1 METIAAFSPTCN
13 SSTLAPYEPSSQNPW
28 NTRKINHVYRRLGF
42 GASQDDVDAA
52 LSLTPGQFINSL
64 VDTAH
69 NLPPARAPYWGYYSK
84 NDFSDYENQNYEF
97 FEQWR
102 LKTVKDLLNENLRG
116 RLAFFWMNHFVT
128 RFGIYYHSP
137 YAFQYYQMMQ
147 VHALGNLKEFTRAVG
162 INPAMLIYLNG
173 FENTKD
179 SPNENYARELYELFT
194 LGEGNGYTQNDITET
209 ARALTGYNKWDEEN
223 GAIYFDPRDFDGG
236 TKTIFGQT
244 GKWGYNDV
252 VDILFQQKGD
262 KIAYYICEKLY
273 KFFVS
278 PATDNI
284 GQTIIQQLAQTLV
297 NSNFEMVP
305 MLKKL
310 FKSQH
315 FFDEHSVA
323 VVIKSPFDVVLNFIK
338 ESDFYYNDTI
348 LDALIYYMGLVGQE
362 MYNPV
367 DVAGWQR
374 DETWINGSTL
384 IGRWALIDEFIDYL
398 DHNNHDQEFVD
409 LAKALTNDSN
419 DPYFITKT
427 LVDHFMCK
435 ELYSPSDY
443 DIATVVFKW
452 DVPQNYYDNGIW
464 NLDSSTAPYQ
474 VSILLKHIARM
485 PEFQLK

>member
-13 SSTLAPYEPSSQNPW
+13 TSTLAPYEPSSQNPW

-69 NLPPARAPYWGYYSK
+69 NLPPAPAPYWGYYSN
-84 NDFSDYENQNYEF
+84 NDFSDYENQNYPF

-102 LKTVKDLLNENLRG
+102 LKTVKDLLKENLRG
-116 RLAFFWMNHFVT
+116 RLTFFWMNHFVT
-128 RFGIYYHSP
+128 RFGIYFHSP
-137 YAFQYYQMMQ
+137 YAFQYYHMMQ

-162 INPAMLIYLNG
+162 INPAMLIFLDG

-209 ARALTGYNKWDEEN
+209 ARALTGYNKWNEEN
-223 GAIYFDPRDFDGG
+223 GAIYFDPGDFDSG

-252 VDILFQQKGD
+252 IDILFQQKGD

-315 FFDEHSVA
+315 FFDEHAVA
-323 VVIKSPFDVVLNFIK
+323 VVIKSPFDVMLNFMK

-362 MYNPV
+362 IYDPV

-374 DETWINGSTL
+374 DETWINASTL

-398 DHNNHDQEFVD
+398 DQNSHDQEFVD
-409 LAKALTNDSN
+409 LAKALSNDSN

-443 DIATVVFKW
+443 DIATVIFKW

>member
-1 METIAAFSPTCN
+1 METIATFSPTCN

-28 NTRKINHVYRRLGF
+28 DTHKVNHVYRRLGF

-52 LSLTPGQFINSL
+52 LSLSPGQFINSL

-69 NLPPARAPYWGYYSK
+69 NLPPTPAPYWGYYSK
-84 NDFSDYENQNYEF
+84 DDFSDYENQNYPF

-102 LKTVKDLLNENLRG
+102 LQTVKDLLQENLRG

-128 RFGIYYHSP
+128 RMGIYFHAP
-137 YAFQYYQMMQ
+137 YAFQYYRMMQ

-162 INPAMLIYLNG
+162 INPAMLIFLDG

-209 ARALTGYNKWDEEN
+209 ARALTGYNKWSEEN
-223 GAIYFDPRDFDGG
+223 GEIYFDAQSFDGG

-244 GKWGYNDV
+244 GKWGYDDV
-252 VDILFQQKGD
+252 INILFQQKGD

-284 GQTIIQQLAQTLV
+284 GPTIIQELAQTLV
-297 NSNFEMVP
+297 NNNFEMVP

-315 FFDEHSVA
+315 FFDQHAVA
-323 VVIKSPFDVVLNFIK
+323 VVIKSPYDVVLNFIK
-338 ESDFYYNDTI
+338 ESDFYYNDSI
-348 LDALIYYMGLVGQE
+348 LDTLIYYLEVVGQDI
-362 MYNPV
+362 YNPV

-374 DETWINGSTL
+374 DETWINASTL

-398 DHNNHDQEFVD
+398 DQNDYDSIFVD
-409 LAKALTNDSN
+409 LAKALTNDSK

-435 ELYSPSDY
+435 ELYTISDY
-443 DIATVVFKW
+443 DIATDIFKW
-452 DVPQNYYDNGIW
+452 EVPQNYYDNGIW
-464 NLDSSTAPYQ
+464 NLDSSSAPYQ

>member
-1 METIAAFSPTCN
+1 METIAIPTCN
-13 SSTLAPYEPSSQNPW
+13 SSTLAPFEPSSQNPW
-28 NTRKINHVYRRLGF
+28 DTRKINHVYRRLGF
-42 GASQDDVDAA
+42 GASQDDVDDA

-64 VDTAH
+64 VDTAY
-69 NLPPARAPYWGYYSK
+69 NMPPTPAPYWGYYS
-84 NDFSDYENQNYEF
+84 NDDFPDYENQNFEF

-102 LKTVKDLLNENLRG
+102 LRTTKDLLEENLRG

-128 RFGIYYHSP
+128 RFGIYFHAP
-137 YAFQYYQMMQ
+137 YAFQYYRMMQ
-147 VHALGNLKEFTRAVG
+147 VHALGNFKEFTRAVG
-162 INPAMLIYLNG
+162 INPAMLIFLNG
-173 FENTKD
+173 FENTED

-209 ARALTGYNKWDEEN
+209 ARALTGYNEWDEEN
-223 GAIYFDPRDFDGG
+223 GAIYFDSQSFDNGV
-236 TKTIFGQT
+236 KTIFGQT
-244 GKWGYNDV
+244 GNWGYDDV
-252 VDILFQQKGD
+252 VNILFQEKGSE
-262 KIAYYICEKLY
+262 IAYYICEKLY

-284 GQTIIQQLAQTLV
+284 GQTIILQLAQTLV
-297 NSNFEMVP
+297 NNNFEMVP

-315 FFDEHSVA
+315 FFDEYAVA
-323 VVIKSPFDVVLNFIK
+323 VVIKSPFDVVLNFMK
-338 ESDFYYNDTI
+338 ETDFYYNNTI

-362 MYNPV
+362 IYDPV

-374 DETWINGSTL
+374 DESWINASTL
-384 IGRWALIDEFIDYL
+384 TGRWALIDEFIDYL
-398 DHNNHDQEFVD
+398 DQNGHDSIFVD
-409 LAKALTNDSN
+409 LAKALTNNSK

-435 ELYSPSDY
+435 ELYTLADY
-443 DIATVVFKW
+443 DIATDVFKW
-452 DVPQNYYDNGIW
+452 EVPQNYYDQGIW
-464 NLDSSTAPYQ
+464 DLDFNSAPYQ